1 MSDVYAPRPSA
12 PRPLRPTATGRTPA
26 PRPNVDAELER
37 RRRNRQALLLGGSSG
52 RTSTPKQREAAERA
66 RAGRQAATDL
76 MAGFERDDNSI
87 IGQLQNE
94 VKAAV
99 TQGPAQILKAGLQ
112 TALGPV
118 RAAVDVVKDGELRG
132 DGGIYGLYK
141 EYAPLSQ
148 MVSDSLE
155 NTYRRNIDPITPWN
169 WEGPGGVVDNWQ
181 EASDENR
188 TVSAIFEDVG
198 NAAIVAGAASKVIGR
213 APRPMS
219 TANIAEKAAIEGA
232 PAPVRNLSSGATA
245 TTATDIAT
253 AQRQGARA
261 ARTAEGAVAD
271 VAGIPTYP
279 RGRGLAGA
287 ARRAGYEDLAGRLNT
302 VGENLGRATRL
313 LDAPDNLTVGWQFMG
328 AGKAVGA
335 LGRGA
340 TRTAARLAPYANR
353 VLGEDNLINQL
364 VDPDARAR
372 RDTTETIV
380 EWDRTQKE
388 AVSRAAASVL
398 SEARKRDLTNSE
410 GVVVLNALDRR
421 FDTLAEGVRTLVD
434 EGREAEARALIDQYG
449 ADKHPTQRPTYED
462 IVAIIDYA
470 DNPNSPRARDIYE
483 IARQVELELIPDRTQ
498 RALDNQGLNPEQLG
512 DQMLTPKVDEIRRGI
527 ERDRNKAQRERR
539 GLDSRT
545 VRAAAMERAQVAINA
560 TLPDPP
566 DPRTLLSVGA
576 RAGAAAQAL
585 KELRNQH
592 TAAVKA
598 LRQAVDDYM
607 RADRGRE
614 DSLTAALA
622 RRIDE
627 LTEEAVQLEQQI
639 RTDQRRYEA
648 TEGLARATG
657 DVETVDADGNVVNP
671 DAAIQ
676 GEINEI
682 AARPEPNLSN
692 MTSMSAIVE
701 VSRQIVDEMKVELW
715 GQMQATFGKMGLS
728 RIGPDGKTYDWYDRL
743 TTDQK
748 KILNRDGFL
757 VGEYDALTSP
767 DHLAEMA
774 SQERR
779 RDLSHDEAVDLYLDL
794 AMQIEDL
801 RIQRSARNRRTK
813 RGPSGVKQFDSVTGE
828 RIVEYGP
835 TRFSQGPPVNDIQI
849 QRVAQEMGLPP
860 SIIDAALNGNA
871 QRLREVMGDE
881 ARRGYDEVREAYD
894 ALAPDDQ
901 SFVIEGARATAEQG
915 GDTLNYLIDTLELD
929 METATLIDGTVDGGA
944 LVDWLGGP
952 VSRVPDSFVRAV
964 TEPTGPAQ
972 KRLIAQLQQTLK
984 KSRAALRDNYSRQR
998 ETRRLLDRSRDMD
1011 ADRLDDAA
1019 GRVDIA
1025 EIGVEAAAARIDD
1038 VETNRP
1044 RLDETTAVTPKVA
1057 DVWKRYRR
1065 TADLGVDE
1073 RARTTGTPKKGVKVT
1088 MSRAEQARVREG
1100 RLIQTRQAVQRD
1112 RQVRTR
1118 RARRFDDE
1126 ISNLNTELGRSAQAR
1141 LIEDINTPAVK
1152 AMYGIV
1158 RREGKPLGSVVP
1170 PFDGKPA
1177 TLTGLMDTIV
1187 RKAAG
1192 TEGVEAVAAQ
1202 MNAQGRFDS
1211 VADMYQAF
1219 RDALE
1224 DDGIDVIE
1232 GTDAFRDLRDSMTA
1246 EYALE
1251 AMRQVQ
1257 AAAGNSNMN
1266 LPYRVMA
1273 EVRQQ
1278 TKGFPQET
1286 RNALEARFERYERA
1300 RNRHLRNMNADFLAV
1315 MPKRFREVARENI
1328 QAIDDFL
1335 DRAEKALDNGDHYLA
1350 SIYHRLAAEAPTTLQ
1365 GMIDNG
1371 IDPKHLVGGK
1381 TITDAT
1387 TARDVAASG
1396 AIGRGATRG
1405 TKQSKT
1411 GGRAVSLSDYV
1422 KVEAHEQ
1429 MAQVDAAGLEALR
1442 NHPALTS
1449 RADSVIG
1456 DVLDEY
1462 KQNNAGN
1469 TMPADQIVKALDER
1483 GWVLLPGQASAVVHA
1498 GTPTIPKLAAKALQ
1512 AQSMGTRPLPIRM
1525 LSTANRMFKYS
1536 VLAASPLW
1544 QIGNLIGNLF
1554 MTTMGLGKVSVLDV
1568 PRLVRQAVKD
1578 SGGMREFWERGG
1590 LAPWAPDR
1598 LASHGLSYGE
1608 HQLMRDGW
1616 DATKKENVAKR
1627 AVNAMYTLNE
1637 FMDNAFRSVTYADQ
1651 MQKMAADPDAPG
1663 RLATQNM
1670 TASEAAVQHTL
1681 RALGDFTNMTAFEK
1695 RYLRE
1700 VFPFWAWLRHQTLMT
1715 MRMPLYSPA
1724 RTAYLIAL
1732 TDLLEDEDVATEWYE
1747 MMGSRI
1753 PLGNGMALNLGGI
1766 SPFAAPWEVP
1776 LNPFNIG
1783 TTISAATPML
1793 KLPVQIATGFDPNR
1807 LAPTS
1812 RPYDERPTDQFG
1824 REQASSPVTRL
1835 LTDPGGALSEIG
1847 YIASGTL
1854 PQTKAV
1860 RNIITGPGEARYG
1873 SGQRVGDGQYDDPS
1887 RTALDEILAGA
1898 RVPRPENMEKRLD
1911 DLTQRILEGGR

>member
-1 MSDVYAPRPSA
+1 
-12 PRPLRPTATGRTPA
+12 
-26 PRPNVDAELER
+26 
-37 RRRNRQALLLGGSSG
+37 
-52 RTSTPKQREAAERA
+52 
-66 RAGRQAATDL
+66 
-76 MAGFERDDNSI
+76 MAGFERDDNSLL
-87 IGQLQNE
+87 GQLQNE

-99 TQGPAQILKAGLQ
+99 TQGPSQILKAGFN
-112 TALGPV
+112 TATGGV
-118 RAAVDVVKDGELRG
+118 RAAVDLVKDGELRG
-132 DGGIYGLYK
+132 DGGLYGLYK
-141 EYAPLSQ
+141 EYAPLPN
-148 MVSDSLE
+148 MVTDSLE
-155 NTYRRNIDPITPWN
+155 NTYRRNLDPLTPWN
-169 WEGPGGVVDNWQ
+169 WEGPGGVVKNWQ

-188 TVSAIFEDVG
+188 TIASIFEDVG
-198 NAAIVAGAASKVIGR
+198 NAAIVAGAASRIVGR
-213 APRPMS
+213 APRPMGA
-219 TANIAEKAAIEGA
+219 ANIAEKAAIEGA
-232 PAPVRNLSSGATA
+232 PAPVRSLSSGGYA
-245 TTATDIAT
+245 TTASDIAT
-253 AQRQGARA
+253 AQRQA
-261 ARTAEGAVAD
+261 ARTARTATGELAD
-271 VAGIPTYP
+271 VATVPTYP
-279 RGRGLAGA
+279 AGRGLAGA
-287 ARRAGYEDLAGRLNT
+287 ARRAGYEDLAVRLNT
-302 VGENLGRATRL
+302 VGENLGKATRL
-313 LDAPDNLTVGWQFMG
+313 FDAPDNLTVGWQFLG

-340 TRTAARLAPYANR
+340 SRAAVKLAPYANR
-353 VLGEDNLINQL
+353 VLGEDNLINQR

-372 RDTTETIV
+372 RDVTEAIV
-380 EWDRTQKE
+380 ETVRTQKDTI
-388 AVSRAAASVL
+388 SRVAADVL
-398 SEARKRDLTNSE
+398 GETKARNLTDAE

-421 FDTLAEGVRTLVD
+421 YDTLADGVRTLID
-434 EGREAEARALIDQYG
+434 EGRPDEARALVDQYG
-449 ADKHPTQRPTYED
+449 ADKHPTMRPTFDD

-470 DNPNSPRARDIYE
+470 DNPNTPRARDIYE
-483 IARQVELELIPDRTQ
+483 VARKVERELIPERTQ

-512 DQMLTPKVDEIRRGI
+512 DQMLTPAVDSIRGRI
-527 ERDRNKAQRERR
+527 EADRNRAQRERA

-545 VRAAAMERAQVAINA
+545 VRAAAVERAQVAVNS

-566 DPRTLLSVGA
+566 DVRTWTTVGA

-585 KELRNQH
+585 RELHNEHGR
-592 TAAVKA
+592 TVKA
-598 LRQAVDDYM
+598 LNEAVKDYI
-607 RADRGRE
+607 RAEKGGPE
-614 DSLTAALA
+614 NSLTAALA
-622 RRIDE
+622 QRIDE
-627 LTEEAVQLEQQI
+627 LTEEAVQLEERI
-639 RTDQRRYEA
+639 RTDQRRFEA
-648 TEGLARATG
+648 AQALSKATG
-657 DVETVDADGNVVNP
+657 EVETVDADGNVVNP
-671 DAAIQ
+671 EAAIQ
-676 GEINEI
+676 GEIDEI

-715 GQMQATFGKMGLS
+715 GQMSAIFERMGLS
-728 RIGPDGKTYDWYDRL
+728 RVDEAGQPFDWYDQL

-757 VGEYDALTSP
+757 VGEYERGLNSPDALA
-767 DHLAEMA
+767 DRA
-774 SQERR
+774 SNSLG
-779 RDLSHDEAVDLYLDL
+779 RDLSHDEAVSMYLDI

-801 RIQRSARNRRTK
+801 RIQRSARNRRQK

-835 TRFSQGPPVNDIQI
+835 TRFRQDPPVNDIQI

-915 GDTLNYLIDTLELD
+915 GDTLSYLIDTLELD

-972 KRLIAQLQQTLK
+972 RRLVAQLQQTLK

-1025 EIGVEAAAARIDD
+1025 EIQMDAAAARIDD

-1065 TADLGVDE
+1065 TVDLGADE
-1073 RARTTGTPKKGVKVT
+1073 RARTTGTPEKGTTVH
-1088 MSRAEQARVREG
+1088 MSRAEKARVREG
-1100 RLIQTRQAVQRD
+1100 RVIQIRKAVQRD

-1126 ISNLNTELGRSAQAR
+1126 IANLNTELGRSAQAR
-1141 LIEDINTPAVK
+1141 LIEDINAPAVRSLF
-1152 AMYGIV
+1152 GIV
-1158 RREGKPLGSVVP
+1158 RREGKPIGSVVP
-1170 PFDGKPA
+1170 PFDGKPPG
-1177 TLTGLMDTIV
+1177 LTGLMESIV
-1187 RKAAG
+1187 RKAKG
-1192 TEGVEAVAAQ
+1192 SDGVDAVAAQ
-1202 MNAQGRFDS
+1202 MYAQGRFES
-1211 VADMYQAF
+1211 VADTYTAF
-1219 RDALE
+1219 QHAAEDA
-1224 DDGIDVIE
+1224 GVIIAD
-1232 GTDAFRDLRDSMTA
+1232 GTDAARDLANSLTA

-1257 AAAGNSNMN
+1257 AAAGSSNMN

-1286 RNALEARFERYERA
+1286 RNALEARFERYERS
-1300 RNRHLRNMNADFLAV
+1300 RNRHLRNMNADFLTV

-1328 QAIDDFL
+1328 QMIDDYL
-1335 DRAEKALDNGDHYLA
+1335 DRAEKAIDNGDHYLA

-1381 TITDAT
+1381 TVTEAT
-1387 TARDVAASG
+1387 TVRDTAGSG
-1396 AIGRGATRG
+1396 TIKRTAIRG

-1411 GGRAVSLSDYV
+1411 GGRAVGLSDYI
-1422 KVEAHEQ
+1422 KIEAHEQ
-1429 MAQVDAAGLEALR
+1429 MAQIDRAGLEALR

-1449 RADSVIG
+1449 RADSIRGTG
-1456 DVLDEY
+1456 DLLDMGELLDNY
-1462 KQNNAGN
+1462 KRDNGGN
-1469 TMPADQIVKALDER
+1469 TMPADMIAKALDER
-1483 GWVLLPGQASAVVHA
+1483 GWALLPGEKSSVVHA
-1498 GTPTIPKLAAKALQ
+1498 GTPVIPKLAVKALQ
-1512 AQSMGTRPLPIRM
+1512 AQAMGTRPLPIRM

-1544 QIGNLIGNLF
+1544 QIGNLVGNLF

-1568 PRLVRQAVKD
+1568 PRLMRQMKNDA
-1578 SGGMREFWERGG
+1578 GGWKALWDNGG

-1616 DATKKENVAKR
+1616 DPTKQENVAKR
-1627 AVNAMYTLNE
+1627 AVNAMYSLNE
-1637 FMDNAFRSVTYADQ
+1637 FMDNAFRSITYADQ
-1651 MQKMAADPDAPG
+1651 MQKMAADPTSPD
-1663 RLATQNM
+1663 RLAAQNM

-1732 TDLLEDEDVATEWYE
+1732 TDLLEDEDVADEWYS

-1753 PLGNGMALNLGGI
+1753 PIGGGMALNLGGI

-1783 TTISAATPML
+1783 TTVAAATPML
-1793 KLPVQIATGFDPNR
+1793 KLPVQLATGFDPNR

-1824 REQASSPVTRL
+1824 RETSSSPITRL
-1835 LTDPGGALSEIG
+1835 LSDPKDALGEIG
-1847 YIASGTL
+1847 YIAAGTL

-1860 RNIITGPGEARYG
+1860 RNVALGAGEARYG
-1873 SGQRVGDGQYDDPS
+1873 SGKQVGDGQYDDPNQ
-1887 RTALDEILAGA
+1887 TAILEILGGL
-1898 RVPRPENMEKRLD
+1898 RVPRPVPMEKRLD
-1911 DLTQRILEGGR
+1911 DLTQRILEGRP